1 MRFLHTG
8 DWHVGKTIRGR
19 SRVDESERALAQ
31 VVDIAVTEGV
41 DALLVAGDVYEQRA
55 ASPEADRLVFD
66 TLARL
71 SSAGIP
77 VVAVAGNHDSPARFE
92 AFARLLAAVD
102 VHLVARVR
110 RPDAGGLLPLV
121 SRDGKE
127 SALVACV
134 PFVAERRFADAA
146 EAFAAPESSFNSYAQ
161 GMAGILAGMEAAFR
175 PDCVNLVVGHFF
187 VDGARP
193 GGGEREVT
201 LGDAYSLPP
210 GSLPATASYIA
221 LGHIHRPQEVRAAR
235 SPARYGGSLLQ
246 LDFGERD
253 QAKSVTLIDVTA
265 GKPARVESLAVD
277 AGRKLLDVGGRLE
290 DLPRIADQ
298 LGDAYLRVLLAV
310 DRPTPG
316 IADRVRD
323 VLPNALDVSLDYERV
338 EHDEA
343 PSLRT
348 LEPRHQFVSY
358 YKSVHGIEPHCDLL
372 TAFDDVLEAVEE

>member
-8 DWHVGKTIRGR
+8 DWHVGKAIRGR
-19 SRVDESERALAQ
+19 SRIDETERALAQ
-31 VVDIAVTEGV
+31 VVDIAAGERV
-41 DALLVAGDVYEQRA
+41 DAVLVAGDVYEQRA

-71 SSAGIP
+71 SSARTP

-92 AFARLLAAVD
+92 AFAGLLAAVN
-102 VHLVARVR
+102 VHLAARVR
-110 RPDAGGLLPLV
+110 RPDSGGILSLP
-121 SRDGKE
+121 SRDGSE
-127 SALVACV
+127 RALVACV

-161 GMAGILAGMEAAFR
+161 GMAGILSGMEAAFR
-175 PDCVNLVVGHFF
+175 PECVNLVLGHFF

-201 LGDAYSLPP
+201 LGDTYSLPP

-221 LGHIHRPQEVRAAR
+221 LGHIHRPQEVRGAR

-253 QAKSVTLIDVTA
+253 QGKSVSLIDAQA
-265 GKPARVESLAVD
+265 GKPARVTSLAID
-277 AGRKLLDVGGRLE
+277 AGRKLLDVAGKLD
-290 DLPRIADQ
+290 DLPQIAEQ
-298 LGDAYLRVLLAV
+298 VGDAYLRVLLTV

-323 VLPNALDVSLDYERV
+323 VLPNALDVALDYERA
-338 EHDEA
+338 EQDA
-343 PSLRT
+343 RPSLRA
-348 LEPRHQFVSY
+348 LEPRQQFVSY
-358 YKSVHGIEPHCDLL
+358 YESAHGTDPHGDLL
-372 TAFDDVLEAVEE
+372 TAFDDVLEAVAE